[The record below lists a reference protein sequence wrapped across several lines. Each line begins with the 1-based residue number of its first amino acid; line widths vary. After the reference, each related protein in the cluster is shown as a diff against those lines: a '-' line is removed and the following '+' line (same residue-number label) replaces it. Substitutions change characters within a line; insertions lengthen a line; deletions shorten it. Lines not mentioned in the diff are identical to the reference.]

1 VKFGTNAKQRCFR
14 AQKKTENI
22 QICGGL
28 QIQTTALDTIKD
40 LVSSQQKVGEK
51 FLYLTNV

>member
-1 VKFGTNAKQRCFR
+1 MKFGTNAKQRCFR